1 VSSRDGVDTGA
12 LELVRWGLRF
22 RNAATEADYQRWNVR
37 GALPMFRAC
46 GLLAIVVIAAG
57 IPMIRA
63 SWPAT
68 WARAATL
75 DLIGAL
81 ALAVAIAHSYSARP
95 RHIRAIQV
103 GAFLLEGMTNV
114 TAVSWYIESSRV
126 PGGAC
131 AVGAQHM
138 LLVATLLRWGPALTM
153 VEALP
158 LAVFTEAFYVRRF
171 LAGGLD
177 AQLLLT
183 YSAATVNCLVLALL
197 ISAAID
203 RRLRQSYREQRIIE
217 LQRQVIDRLQHSE
230 LRRQVAERAGRLAAA
245 LARTS

>member
-1 VSSRDGVDTGA
+1 MSSRDGVDTGA
-12 LELVRWGLRF
+12 LELARWGLRF
-22 RNAATEADYQRWNVR
+22 RNAATETDYQRWNLR

-46 GLLAIVVIAAG
+46 GLLTIVVIAAG

-81 ALAVAIAHSYSARP
+81 AIAVAIAHSYSACP
-95 RHIRAIQV
+95 RYSRAIQV
-103 GAFLLEGMTNV
+103 GAFLLEGVTNV
-114 TAVSWYIESSRV
+114 AAVSWYIESARV

-153 VEALP
+153 VETLP
-158 LAVFTEAFYVRRF
+158 LAAFTEALYVRRF
-171 LAGGLD
+171 LQGALD
-177 AQLLLT
+177 AQLFLV
-183 YSAATVNCLVLALL
+183 YSAAIANCLILALL

-217 LQRQVIDRLQHSE
+217 LQRQLIDRLQQSE
-230 LRRQVAERAGRLAAA
+230 LRRQVADRAGRLAAA
-245 LARTS
+245 LARTG